1 MASPASGSRGLGA
14 ARDVL
19 AFATMRSAETVIAAF
34 KREQRV
40 NLLVMLL
47 LVTGI
52 FAGAGLALT
61 VVTGG

>member
-1 MASPASGSRGLGA
+1 MATPGAGSRGLGP
-14 ARDVL
+14 ARGVL
-19 AFATMRSAETVIAAF
+19 LFATMRSAESVIAAF

-47 LVTGI
+47 LVTGV

-61 VVTGG
+61 LVTGV